1 MSEYVTTN
9 WLASIG
15 ACEQSAGAGIR
26 LDLVDDQDRNVEF
39 FRHLAELAEVL
50 AQLSLTFVQF
60 STAMEVVAEVCH
72 DAVDDEKTI
81 LPACERLSQATE
93 LLVLVFAVLRTNIQ
107 NVLVGGLRINC
118 TLLAVAHVKCAKPL
132 TAKAFRD
139 LNDALRTPRPFRVDD
154 SDSTFSTT
162 LLFRQLSDDGHGVGE
177 LCFAASYRKS
187 VRDLVRGSLKVL
199 TELSVDFV
207 DAA

>member
-1 MSEYVTTN
+1 MSEYVTTDG
-9 WLASIG
+9 LASIG
-15 ACEQSAGAGIR
+15 TCEQSAGAGIR
-26 LDLVDDQDRNVEF
+26 LHLVDDQDSNVEF
-39 FRHLAELAEVL
+39 LRHLAKLAKVL
-50 AQLSLTFVQF
+50 AQLSLAFVQF

-72 DAVDDEKTI
+72 DAVDNEKTI
-81 LPACERLSQATE
+81 LPARERLSQATK
-93 LLVLVFAVLRTNIQ
+93 LLVLVFTVLRPHVQ
-107 NVLVGGLRINC
+107 NVLVSGFRINC
-118 TLLAVAHVKCAKPL
+118 ELLVVANVKCVKPL

-139 LNDALRTPRPFRVDD
+139 LYDALWTPCPLRVND